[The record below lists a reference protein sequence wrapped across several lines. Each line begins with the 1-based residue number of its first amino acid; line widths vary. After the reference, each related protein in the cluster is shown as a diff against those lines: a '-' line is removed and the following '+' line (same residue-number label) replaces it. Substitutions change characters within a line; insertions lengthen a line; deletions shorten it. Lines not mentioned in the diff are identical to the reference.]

1 MHLDLLPLLECP
13 LDRRS
18 LDLLEAT
25 IVGDKVIEGQL
36 RCPTPHTFAIREGVP
51 RFVDDTRT
59 LRSVGSFGDEWNFFN
74 FVDFKANWL
83 NHLVRNTFG
92 SPHVFRE
99 KVIVDCGAGSGAQSL
114 WMSEAGAARVIALE
128 LSHAVDGVMRN
139 NLAPA
144 AEKVDVIQCDIAH
157 PPFKAD
163 SIGDIV
169 ICHNVIQHTES
180 VENTAIALY
189 RIVKPGG
196 ELVFNCYMKD
206 GSDPLRTLRRCLY
219 AIVRAILSRSP
230 HPVRLAYAWTM
241 SRLIVVPLLGRLL
254 ILSKLAVCGDVPVGP
269 HRRRRRIKQTFL
281 NTYDLYGSH
290 RYQHYKTPAELLE
303 LVRRLQPDLS
313 RVMNLDAHLSRRSP
327 PGAAFRIPK

>member
-18 LDLLEAT
+18 LKLLEAT
-25 IVGDKVIEGQL
+25 IVGDKVIEGKL
-36 RCPTPHTFAIREGVP
+36 RCPAPHTFAIRQGVP

-74 FVDFKANWL
+74 FVDFKVNWL
-83 NHLVRNTFG
+83 DHLVKNTFG
-92 SPHVFRE
+92 NLNVFRE

-139 NLAPA
+139 NLAPV

-180 VENTAIALY
+180 VEDTAIALY
-189 RIVKPGG
+189 RMVKPGG

-206 GSDPLRTLRRCLY
+206 GGDPLRTLRRCLY
-219 AIVRAILSRSP
+219 TIVRKILSRSP

-241 SRLIVVPLLGRLL
+241 SRLIVVPLLGRFLV
-254 ILSKLAVCGDVPVGP
+254 LSRLAVCGDVPVGP
-269 HRRRRRIKQTFL
+269 RRRQRRIKQTFL

-290 RYQHYKTPAELLE
+290 RYQHHKTRMELLE

-313 RVMNLDAHLSRRSP
+313 RVINLDAYLSRPSP
-327 PGAAFRIPK
+327 PGVALRVSK